1 MFPHPECTKM
11 PRTNNNLTNSV
22 DFLRPMI
29 SNPSIPIY
37 NNHESYT
44 FDKNSFINNMDIER
58 NMQSSRID
66 KNNKPI
72 QSNMQSSYQ
81 FFNNNMLG
89 NPQVNNDDTY
99 YDLSTFNNHFKVGD
113 EVTLNYVD
121 SKNDEYYIRGNIT
134 EIDISNNNII
144 IHNNN
149 PLFFPRHYEF
159 NSYSMIFLKHGF
171 FTINRIK
178 TSMIKKE

>member
-11 PRTNNNLTNSV
+11 PRTNNNLSNTV

-44 FDKNSFINNMDIER
+44 FDKNSFVNNMDIER

-81 FFNNNMLG
+81 FFNNNMLTNG
-89 NPQVNNDDTY
+89 KVKEYIDNSFADSKEAK
-99 YDLSTFNNHFKVGD
+99 LSTSFSIYFKLASL
-113 EVTLNYVD
+113 E
-121 SKNDEYYIRGNIT
+121 
-134 EIDISNNNII
+134 
-144 IHNNN
+144 
-149 PLFFPRHYEF
+149 
-159 NSYSMIFLKHGF
+159 
-171 FTINRIK
+171 
-178 TSMIKKE
+178 